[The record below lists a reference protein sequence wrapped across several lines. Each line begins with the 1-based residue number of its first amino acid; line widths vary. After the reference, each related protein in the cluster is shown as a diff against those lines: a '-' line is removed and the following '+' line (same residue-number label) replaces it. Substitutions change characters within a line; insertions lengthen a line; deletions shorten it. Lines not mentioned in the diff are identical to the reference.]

1 MSCLISAL
9 TAEDLACPQVDKD
22 EKDLKDLYPN
32 CHVHI
37 WLRSCKH
44 EVCTPLG
51 GTVTGKARSRIDKSV
66 MAHSVTRDT
75 VLSNGIRVIRNW
87 LQKRWETEP
96 RLDVSREVT
105 EPPA

>member
-1 MSCLISAL
+1 MSCFIPSP
-9 TAEDLACPQVDKD
+9 TAEELACPQVDKD

-51 GTVTGKARSRIDKSV
+51 GTVTGKAGKARF
-66 MAHSVTRDT
+66 
-75 VLSNGIRVIRNW
+75 RV
-87 LQKRWETEP
+87 
-96 RLDVSREVT
+96 DVGPSSLT
-105 EPPA
+105 L